1 MSVDKVPASNSIVFV
16 CLNNYAGL
24 FLKTPTKILLIDPVD
39 VKAKNFPKVDALLV
53 THEHYD
59 HLDQRLIVEIQ
70 QATNC
75 TVIADSTSSQKLKT
89 VLPPKKLLEA
99 HVGDK
104 IKIGEVTIKVK
115 NCQHHAGTP
124 VSYLIISE
132 DHVKVWHTA
141 DSSPFPEMATIGKE
155 EELNLVFCTVGI
167 APGTSAE
174 TGSQIAWLTKP
185 RIAVPYHAGSIENQK
200 KFAQILKK
208 ELPKTTCLIPE
219 IGKAYLVVKGEKKLG

>member
-1 MSVDKVPASNSIVFV
+1 MSVNKVPASNSIAFV

-24 FLKTPTKILLIDPVD
+24 LLKTPTKTLLIDPVD

-75 TVIADSTSSQKLKT
+75 TVIADATSNQKLKT

-99 HVGDK
+99 HVGEK
-104 IKIGEVTIKVK
+104 MKIGEVTIKVK

-132 DHVKVWHTA
+132 DGVKVWHTA

-185 RIAVPYHAGSIENQK
+185 RIAVPYHAGSSENQK

-219 IGKAYLVVKGEKKLG
+219 VGKAYLVVKGEKKLG